1 MSTLLTQQQLLSAPE
16 SDYMSD
22 QQLAFF
28 KELLLNRKLHLQGL
42 LAQRAEAFR
51 DDSEARLPDAADT
64 ASAEE
69 QRAMEMRMLKRDQAE
84 LLDVEAALKRIEEG
98 DYGYCAEF
106 GQPIGLKRLLVAPTA
121 SLCIDAQEIQERRAQ
136 RQRVA

>member
-51 DDSEARLPDAADT
+51 GVSRMRRILPPRKSSARW
-64 ASAEE
+64 
-69 QRAMEMRMLKRDQAE
+69 KC
-84 LLDVEAALKRIEEG
+84 G
-98 DYGYCAEF
+98 C
-106 GQPIGLKRLLVAPTA
+106 
-121 SLCIDAQEIQERRAQ
+121 
-136 RQRVA
+136 